1 MLKTNNT
8 KVHLRDI
15 FPKERF
21 NEMNYTS
28 EYINISE
35 FKNKIYED
43 PFFGNPVI
51 NSEVKYMRIYGDWD
65 METFT
70 EENDQFTLR
79 LINNK
84 QTFAQRIELVF
95 PSASDMVTFV
105 NEMYSN
111 QPVKQIGTGMN
122 LEDLKYVES
131 PKTSTYEKI
140 SVALGSIGLGFLIYK
155 ILNILGKKN
164 DTR

>member
-1 MLKTNNT
+1 MLKTNDK
-8 KVHLRDI
+8 KVYLKDI
-15 FPKERF
+15 FPKKRF
-21 NEMNYTS
+21 EEINYKS
-28 EYINISE
+28 DYINLSE
-35 FKNKIYED
+35 FDNKVYED

-51 NSEVKYMRIYGDWD
+51 NAEVKFVRVYGDWD

-70 EENDQFTLR
+70 EENDQFVLR
-79 LINNK
+79 LIDNK
-84 QTFAQRIELVF
+84 RTIDQKIELVF